1 MKRVSLPTKIVALVL
16 SANLS
21 NVNAQSSGEL
31 HVPSPDWRE
40 QIIYF
45 VMVDRFARSGA
56 VDPGDPD
63 SDPERTNWSQFW
75 GGNLQG
81 LIHRLDHL
89 ERLGVRT
96 LVCSPI
102 FEQCG
107 GTDEGDR
114 GRVAP

>member
-45 VMVDRFARSGA
+45 VMVDRFNDGDATNPQSGYPNEMHKT
-56 VDPGDPD
+56 VTRPTGMGYSGDCSSHD
-63 SDPERTNWSQFW
+63 IAS
-75 GGNLQG
+75 
-81 LIHRLDHL
+81 
-89 ERLGVRT
+89 VR
-96 LVCSPI
+96 C
-102 FEQCG
+102 F
-107 GTDEGDR
+107 
-114 GRVAP
+114 

>member
-45 VMVDRFARSGA
+45 VMLDRFNDGDATNNNQGVGEYDPRRNSHYSG
-56 VDPGDPD
+56 GDL
-63 SDPERTNWSQFW
+63 
-75 GGNLQG
+75 LQ
-81 LIHRLDHL
+81 
-89 ERLGVRT
+89 
-96 LVCSPI
+96 
-102 FEQCG
+102 Q
-107 GTDEGDR
+107 
-114 GRVAP
+114 A